1 MEHRIAAKDDLLLLA
16 DLNRQL
22 IEDEGHSDPMS
33 VAELEDRLRAWLVR
47 TYTAV
52 LFNNDGSVVGYAL
65 YRTDN
70 TGIFLRQ
77 FFICRDARRKG
88 FGREAMDLLCR
99 RVWPAGALVTL
110 EALSANQAAIDFWR
124 ALGFEDYAVTM
135 RRWIAT

>member
-1 MEHRIAAKDDLLLLA
+1 MEHRIAGKDDLLLLA

-22 IEDEGHSDPMS
+22 IEDEGHSNPMS
-33 VAELEDRLRAWLVR
+33 VAELENRLRAWLVR

-52 LFNNDGSVVGYAL
+52 LFMNDGSVVGYAL

-70 TGIFLRQ
+70 MGIFLRQ

-88 FGREAMDLLCR
+88 FGREAMDLLFR

-110 EALSANQAAIDFWR
+110 EALSANRAAIDFWR
-124 ALGFEDYAVTM
+124 ALGFENYAVTM
-135 RRWIAT
+135 RRWIST

>member
-1 MEHRIAAKDDLLLLA
+1 MEHRIAGKDDLLLLA

-22 IEDEGHSDPMS
+22 IEDEGHSNPMS
-33 VAELEDRLRAWLVR
+33 VAELENRLRAWLVR

-52 LFNNDGSVVGYAL
+52 LFMNDGSVVGYAL

-70 TGIFLRQ
+70 MGIFLRQ

-88 FGREAMDLLCR
+88 FGREAMDLLFR

>member
-1 MEHRIAAKDDLLLLA
+1 MEHRIAGKDDLLLLA

-22 IEDEGHSDPMS
+22 IEDEGHSNPMS
-33 VAELEDRLRAWLVR
+33 VAELENRLRAWLVR

-52 LFNNDGSVVGYAL
+52 LFMNDGSVVGYAL

-70 TGIFLRQ
+70 MGIFLRQ

-88 FGREAMDLLCR
+88 FGREAMDLLFR

-110 EALSANQAAIDFWR
+110 EALSANRAAIDFWR
-124 ALGFEDYAVTM
+124 ALGFEDHAVTM
-135 RRWIAT
+135 RRWVSS

>member
-1 MEHRIAAKDDLLLLA
+1 MEHRIAGKDDLLLLA

-33 VAELEDRLRAWLVR
+33 VTELEDRLRGWLVR
-47 TYTAV
+47 AYTAV
-52 LFNNDGSVVGYAL
+52 LFMKDGSVVGYAL

-77 FFICRDARRKG
+77 FFICRDARREG

>member
-1 MEHRIAAKDDLLLLA
+1 MEHRVAAKDDLPLLA

-22 IEDEGHSDPMS
+22 IEDEGHSNPMS
-33 VAELEDRLRAWLVR
+33 VAELEDRMRAWLVR

-52 LFNNDGSVVGYAL
+52 LFMKEGSVVGYAL

-88 FGREAMDLLCR
+88 LGRAAMDMLFR
-99 RVWPAGALVTL
+99 RVWPTGALVTL
-110 EALSANQAAIDFWR
+110 EALSANRAAIDFWR
-124 ALGFEDYAVTM
+124 ALGFEDYALTL
-135 RRWIAT
+135 RRWVSD

>member
-1 MEHRIAAKDDLLLLA
+1 MEHRIAGKDDLRLLA

-22 IEDEGHSDPMS
+22 IEDEGHSNPMS
-33 VAELEDRLRAWLVR
+33 VAELENRLRAWLVR

-52 LFNNDGSVVGYAL
+52 LFMNDGSVVGYAL

-70 TGIFLRQ
+70 MGIFLRQ

-88 FGREAMDLLCR
+88 FGREAMDLLFR

-110 EALSANQAAIDFWR
+110 EALSANRAAIDFWR

-135 RRWIAT
+135 RRWISS